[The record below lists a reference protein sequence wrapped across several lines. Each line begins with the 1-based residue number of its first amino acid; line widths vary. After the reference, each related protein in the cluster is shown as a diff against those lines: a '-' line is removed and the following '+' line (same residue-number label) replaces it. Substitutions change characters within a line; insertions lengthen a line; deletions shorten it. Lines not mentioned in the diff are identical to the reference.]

1 MIELNLTWAILP
13 LVGAIVANFFAEL
26 ALLYLPG
33 DQRLLVAIAKSI
45 KAVIIPALI
54 TVYALV
60 IAGIIGG
67 PSE

>member
-13 LVGAIVANFFAEL
+13 LAGAIVANFFAEL
-26 ALLYLPG
+26 VLLYSEN
-33 DQRLLVAIAKSI
+33 RLAIAIAKSA

-54 TVYALV
+54 AAYALV
-60 IAGIIGG
+60 VAGIIGG